1 MNDYIYMYI
10 YVGVIKRWILIS
22 IIEIKGSIIFFNT
35 FKVTSNC
42 LMIFFNFFLKK
53 IRHNKIKLGVAK
65 TTFYLRNHRRLFCIL
80 EHIAVSSIFSSFSVA
95 FFSFVDELGDN
106 LGSSEGHPKVIF
118 VIVIQKSH
126 FFETICLN
134 DQIPDCNIQDD
145 KKSSSWNL
153 YSMHCLKSAEVLRR

>member
-1 MNDYIYMYI
+1 MKDYIYMYI

-42 LMIFFNFFLKK
+42 LMIFLNFFFKK

-80 EHIAVSSIFSSFSVA
+80 EHIAVSSIFSNFSVA

-106 LGSSEGHPKVIF
+106 LGSSEGHQRSFLLLSSKNHISLRQFASMTKYQIVIF
-118 VIVIQKSH
+118 RMIKSLQAEI
-126 FFETICLN
+126 F
-134 DQIPDCNIQDD
+134 IPCT
-145 KKSSSWNL
+145 
-153 YSMHCLKSAEVLRR
+153 V